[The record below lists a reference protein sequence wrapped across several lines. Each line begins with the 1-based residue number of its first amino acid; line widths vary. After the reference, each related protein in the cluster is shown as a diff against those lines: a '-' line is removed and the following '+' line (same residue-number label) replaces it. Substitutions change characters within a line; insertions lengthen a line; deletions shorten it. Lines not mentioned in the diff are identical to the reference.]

1 MHQWRLL
8 IEEEDA
14 QELIEGSANI
24 RRGCSDHNN
33 YTISAIL
40 RIGDLTGEN
49 Y

>member
-1 MHQWRLL
+1 MLQKPRMP
-8 IEEEDA
+8 
-14 QELIEGSANI
+14 QV
-24 RRGCSDHNN
+24 SDRNN